1 MSSSSLPIS
10 SGCSAGAR
18 RGRSVVRAG
27 LSLYRR
33 LVAAGLLA
41 LALAVAAPFV
51 PSIAALAETAVDVAP
66 RIPAKAM
73 AHIMARHG
81 PESTAPGAGKYARGM
96 TEDTIR
102 ALIAEALR
110 NAQPTADTNFR
121 PATLY
126 DYRFPQI
133 IGQTIDGAPTNRI
146 RVVVGRD
153 GAVVTAYPR

>member
-1 MSSSSLPIS
+1 MSSSSSPIS
-10 SGCSAGAR
+10 NGYSAGAE
-18 RGRSVVRAG
+18 GKA
-27 LSLYRR
+27 RR
-33 LVAAGLLA
+33 LLAAA
-41 LALAVAAPFV
+41 LVALAVLCPSPRLAAQ
-51 PSIAALAETAVDVAP
+51 ALPAPAVQAEP

-81 PESTAPGAGKYARGM
+81 PDSTATGAGKYAKGM
-96 TEDTIR
+96 AEETIR

-110 NAQPTADTNFR
+110 NAQPTPDTNFR
-121 PATLY
+121 AATLY
-126 DYRFPQI
+126 DYRFPQT